1 MLKTYTVLILLLLS
15 GLTVNVQAQGRLAN
29 LTTDAAVQQVV
40 RSLDESYK
48 NFQVDSRLR
57 FEDKRVQQLYQREK
71 VRAWEKADIDGNGL
85 LDLLITGTH
94 YNNKS
99 KVICVL
105 DMRDRLVLEEFS
117 RQFYRYCPVAR
128 IKYAGKQPLISYA
141 DYDKPF
147 LITEPLKKKDR
158 QEFLLTYR
166 FGGLIE
172 YNPTPTLNIQPDS
185 ILYTSHFAYH
195 DVEEI
200 EIRVEPLGRTKYHD
214 CEYPV
219 LDESEKKCEDLTAKL
234 TDTTQQQLVQLLNY
248 LEPDKISREYRI
260 GFNHVPYIT
269 LRVMYADGRRLQVED
284 KGGIGAFGLTRLY
297 ALLESLRKT
306 QEWVPAKK

>member
-1 MLKTYTVLILLLLS
+1 MS

-29 LTTDAAVQQVV
+29 LITDAAVQQVV
-40 RSLDESYK
+40 RSLDEDYK

-71 VRAWEKADIDGNGL
+71 VRAWEKADVDGNGL
-85 LDLLITGTH
+85 QDLLITGTH
-94 YNNKS
+94 YDNES

-105 DMRDRLVLEEFS
+105 DMGDRLVLEEFS
-117 RQFYRYCPVAR
+117 RQFYRYCPVVR
-128 IKYAGKQPLISYA
+128 IKYEGQQALISYA

-147 LITEPLKKKDR
+147 LITQPLDKNDR

-172 YNPTPTLNIQPDS
+172 YNPAPTRNIQPDS

-200 EIRVEPLGRTKYHD
+200 EIQMEPHGRARCRS

-219 LDESEKKCEDLTAKL
+219 LDESKKKCEDLTTKL
-234 TDTTQQQLVQLLNY
+234 ADTTQQQLVQLLNY
-248 LEPDKISREYRI
+248 LQPDKLSREYRI

-269 LRVMYADGRRLQVED
+269 LHVVYADGRRLQAED
-284 KGGIGAFGLTRLY
+284 RGGIGAFGLTRLY